1 MAYAV
6 PDKFSYGVRNNNP
19 YPPFSWA
26 YSEQYMREQDLTH
39 AKLLLDAANSATQ
52 SSFLNLQIKT
62 LTKYKNTANDI
73 IKLWEKIG
81 IKSKIEIVDS
91 VPSNFQVFIG
101 DFYLPM
107 DPDQY
112 MLWHSNQDNNIT
124 NYENKRI
131 DKLLEDGRK
140 TTDMDTRK
148 KIYSDFQ
155 KYLLDDSPATFLYFP
170 YEYEISRK

>member
-1 MAYAV
+1 
-6 PDKFSYGVRNNNP
+6 
-19 YPPFSWA
+19 
-26 YSEQYMREQDLTH
+26 MREQDLTH

-131 DKLLEDGRK
+131 DKPWPFW
-140 TTDMDTRK
+140 K
-148 KIYSDFQ
+148 KPSEASNLRTL
-155 KYLLDDSPATFLYFP
+155 KPGPKPAP
-170 YEYEISRK
+170 AWNA